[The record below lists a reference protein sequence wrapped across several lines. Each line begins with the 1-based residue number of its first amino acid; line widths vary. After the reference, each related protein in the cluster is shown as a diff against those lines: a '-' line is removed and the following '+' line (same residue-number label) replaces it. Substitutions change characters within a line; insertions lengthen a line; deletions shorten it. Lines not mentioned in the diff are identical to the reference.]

1 MRRGI
6 YMTEIKTLS
15 IPDPITALLN
25 NYEMTIERLYIFN
38 RLLPERDIKE
48 NDLYQLAEEYYKV
61 LKHVSK
67 ELYKDFSVELLPVG
81 EFLEEMS
88 ERLDDDE
95 IQKLIKPFL
104 E

>member
-1 MRRGI
+1 MRRRI

-15 IPDPITALLN
+15 IPNPITALLN

-38 RLLPERDIKE
+38 RLLPERDTKE

-67 ELYKDFSVELLPVG
+67 ELYKDFPVELLPVG
-81 EFLEEMS
+81 EFLEEMY

>member
-1 MRRGI
+1 
-6 YMTEIKTLS
+6 MTEIKTLS
-15 IPDPITALLN
+15 IPNPITALLN

-38 RLLPERDIKE
+38 RLLPERDTKE

-67 ELYKDFSVELLPVG
+67 ELYKDFPVELLPVG
-81 EFLEEMS
+81 EFLEEMY

>member
-1 MRRGI
+1 
-6 YMTEIKTLS
+6 MTEIKTLS
-15 IPDPITALLN
+15 IPNPITAMLN

-38 RLLPERDIKE
+38 RLLPERDTKE

-67 ELYKDFSVELLPVG
+67 ELYKDFPVELLPVG
-81 EFLEEMS
+81 EFLEEMY

>member
-1 MRRGI
+1 
-6 YMTEIKTLS
+6 MTEIKTLS

-38 RLLPERDIKE
+38 RLLPERDTKE

-67 ELYKDFSVELLPVG
+67 EL
-81 EFLEEMS
+81 
-88 ERLDDDE
+88 
-95 IQKLIKPFL
+95 
-104 E
+104 

>member
-1 MRRGI
+1 
-6 YMTEIKTLS
+6 MTEIKTLS

-38 RLLPERDIKE
+38 RLLPERDTKE

-67 ELYKDFSVELLPVG
+67 ELYKDFPVELLPVG
-81 EFLEEMS
+81 EFLEEMY